1 MKQIQQIVKEKDRLY
16 TNQCGEKRRKP
27 NDAIRNAAEVIVK
40 LSEMCRQARLR
51 QWRHFKRLPPTSTIS
66 KALGGEAPI
75 DSGQKVK
82 QKRSW
87 LQLLEEDIS
96 TRQNPETGNPLTI
109 KGAEDFSRDGSK
121 FRKYV
126 VYGTRTDGEH
136 ISHGV

>member
-82 QKRSW
+82 
-87 LQLLEEDIS
+87 
-96 TRQNPETGNPLTI
+96 
-109 KGAEDFSRDGSK
+109 
-121 FRKYV
+121 
-126 VYGTRTDGEH
+126 
-136 ISHGV
+136 